1 MLIGAYAIGCTEG
14 YIYIRAEYPLAIKR
28 LETAL
33 EQMRGYGLLGQ
44 NILGSEFGFQIHIKE
59 GAGAFVCGE
68 ETALMASI
76 AGGRGMPRSRP
87 PFPASKGLWE
97 KPTNINNVETFANV
111 SQILAK
117 GAKWFAGFG
126 TEKSKGTKTFS
137 LAGKVERTGLIEV
150 PMGIRLGEIISDIGG
165 GVPGGKK
172 IKAVQTGG
180 PSGGCIPAELFD
192 LPVDYDSLTAAGSI
206 MGSGGMVVMD
216 EDTCM
221 VDIPRYFLAF
231 TSEESCGKCMPCRLG
246 TRQMLDILNDMCAGK
261 GTLEDLDILSNV
273 CETVQKG
280 ALCGLGQ
287 TAPNPVQT
295 TLRYFRPEYEAH
307 ILDKKCPAGVCK
319 PLFHYEIDSEKCTGC
334 GLCSR
339 KCPVQAVAGEKKKP
353 HLIDLNRCT
362 KCGSCYE
369 ACKFHAVLV
378 R

>member
-1 MLIGAYAIGCTEG
+1 
-14 YIYIRAEYPLAIKR
+14 
-28 LETAL
+28 
-33 EQMRGYGLLGQ
+33 
-44 NILGSEFGFQIHIKE
+44 
-59 GAGAFVCGE
+59 
-68 ETALMASI
+68 
-76 AGGRGMPRSRP
+76 
-87 PFPASKGLWE
+87 
-97 KPTNINNVETFANV
+97 
-111 SQILAK
+111 
-117 GAKWFAGFG
+117 
-126 TEKSKGTKTFS
+126 
-137 LAGKVERTGLIEV
+137 
-150 PMGIRLGEIISDIGG
+150 MGIRLGEIITDIGG

-221 VDIPRYFLAF
+221 VDIPRYFLSF
-231 TSEESCGKCMPCRLG
+231 TAEESCGKCMPCRLG
-246 TRQMLDILNDMCAGK
+246 TRQMLDILNDMCEGK
-261 GTLEDLDILSNV
+261 GTLADLDILSNV

-280 ALCGLGQ
+280 SLCGLGQ

-295 TLRYFRPEYEAH
+295 TLRYFRPEYETH
-307 ILDKKCPAGVCK
+307 ILDKKCPSGVCK

-334 GLCSR
+334 GVCSR
-339 KCPVQAVAGEKKKP
+339 RCPVQAVAGEKKKP

-369 ACKFHAVLV
+369 SCKFHAVLV